1 MLRYTFGMFF
11 AMLTMF
17 PNLLLQIRSI
27 ADDLLTGQALLCY
40 ELQQM
45 RWFTQQLNKAMREK
59 AIVERDLEK
68 IKLKLEKKQDDPNK
82 PKKLN
87 EEDVTKLLVNMVA
100 FETEKSK
107 LCEIEKNRYRL
118 VNTPPNDTYRTSS
131 WYRRL
136 AETCAGCLKT
146 VKAEHERIVQE
157 KEASMEKLSKM
168 RLDVRV
174 ELDRSKSLQQENQ
187 LLKTRFAEA
196 EQVLSQLSVSE
207 LQFVK
212 EKLLKYFEEGKDLEE
227 EEELDVAGEESEPNS
242 TTTSSSNALPLSK
255 VPSETDS
262 TSTTKEITSEHI
274 EEKKSV
280 TNSSTPP
287 SALESTPDKDA
298 DEERRERRMSLSDMF
313 KKKDKKSGSATKTK
327 KNSGSKRET
336 GHSREGTTPNESG
349 SGGGESSPEEK
360 KG

>member
-1 MLRYTFGMFF
+1 M
-11 AMLTMF
+11 
-17 PNLLLQIRSI
+17 
-27 ADDLLTGQALLCY
+27 
-40 ELQQM
+40 
-45 RWFTQQLNKAMREK
+45 
-59 AIVERDLEK
+59 
-68 IKLKLEKKQDDPNK
+68 
-82 PKKLN
+82 
-87 EEDVTKLLVNMVA
+87 
-100 FETEKSK
+100 
-107 LCEIEKNRYRL
+107 
-118 VNTPPNDTYRTSS
+118 
-131 WYRRL
+131 

-157 KEASMEKLSKM
+157 KEASLEKLSKM

-196 EQVLSQLSVSE
+196 EQVLSQLSISE

-227 EEELDVAGEESEPNS
+227 EDELDVAAEESEANS

-262 TSTTKEITSEHI
+262 TSTTKEITSEHT

-280 TNSSTPP
+280 SNSTPP
-287 SALESTPDKDA
+287 STLEGNPDKDA

-327 KNSGSKRET
+327 KSSGSKREA
-336 GHSREGTTPNESG
+336 GHSREGTTSNEGG
-349 SGGGESSPEEK
+349 SGGESSPEEK